1 MNIVKG
7 IACLIVGHNTRES
20 KSIVNAF
27 SPNNWI
33 KRCNRCGAYIMH
45 SDIGSITLSE
55 REALKAK
62 KKFEEE
68 MSLLDK
74 AIMERRANGKY

>member
-1 MNIVKG
+1 MNIVKA
-7 IACLIVGHNTRES
+7 IACLIVGHNTQES

-27 SPNNWI
+27 SSNNWI

-45 SDIGSITLSE
+45 SDIGSITLSK
-55 REALKAK
+55 REALETK

-68 MSLLDK
+68 MALLDK
-74 AIMERRANGKY
+74 AIMERSKNGKY